1 MKSVLPPS
9 CPMEALL
16 RVITGPWTIYILWV
30 LSEQGP
36 QRFGAIKRLVQDGG
50 AQLRPFSPEIME
62 ACYKA
67 ATDLYAEIAGT
78 NANFKK
84 VHDAYMAFRNEEYLW
99 FQIGEYTYDSF
110 MIRQR
115 AKG

>member
-1 MKSVLPPS
+1 MLFRSAAQANVDMQAKYDARNP
-9 CPMEALL
+9 A
-16 RVITGPWTIYILWV
+16 
-30 LSEQGP
+30 
-36 QRFGAIKRLVQDGG
+36 AIKRLVQQGG

-67 ATDLYAEIAGT
+67 AVDTYAEISGT
-78 NANFKK
+78 NENFKK
-84 VHDAYMAFRNEEYLW
+84 IHDAYMAFRNEEYLW
-99 FQIGEYTYDSF
+99 FQIGEYTYDNF

>member
-1 MKSVLPPS
+1 MANVDMQAKYDARNP
-9 CPMEALL
+9 
-16 RVITGPWTIYILWV
+16 
-30 LSEQGP
+30 
-36 QRFGAIKRLVQDGG
+36 GAIKRLVQDGG